1 MEIIELEKTEYKH
14 YPLHFQ
20 YQTNAYYD
28 IDQDSNYLFSV
39 KLIRKPF
46 GKIINKQFTDLLFQD
61 YLENPSAFILKD
73 GDQVIGYLEI
83 ERESWHKRL
92 RITNLLIMPD
102 YRCQGFGSV
111 LMQLAKKIGL
121 EEGLRE
127 LILETQSCNIKAIDF
142 YLKHGFTVV
151 GIDLSA
157 YTNQDVE
164 SKEVRLEMGYAL

>member
-1 MEIIELEKTEYKH
+1 MEIIELEKTEH
-14 YPLHFQ
+14 
-20 YQTNAYYD
+20 
-28 IDQDSNYLFSV
+28 SV

-46 GKIINKQFTDLLFQD
+46 GKIINKQFTDILFQD

-157 YTNQDVE
+157 ILIKMSNQKKCAWKWVALC
-164 SKEVRLEMGYAL
+164 KARLIWQK